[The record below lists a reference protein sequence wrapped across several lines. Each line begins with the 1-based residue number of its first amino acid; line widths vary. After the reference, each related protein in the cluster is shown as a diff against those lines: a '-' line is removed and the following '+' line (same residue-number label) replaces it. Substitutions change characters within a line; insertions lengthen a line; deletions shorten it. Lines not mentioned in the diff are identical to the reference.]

1 MYDTLISSQY
11 NLKTKD
17 TDDDRSWVKD
27 LDLSRYMGWGKKM
40 FPDIDAQDYIKELRD
55 CDRTF

>member
-11 NLKTKD
+11 NLETKH

-27 LDLSRYMGWGKKM
+27 LDLNLYRGRGKKM
-40 FPDIDAQDYIKELRD
+40 FPNIDAQDYIKELRD